1 MDLFD
6 FTSFFRVDFF
16 KFSGLYFML
25 RTASGRSIAIRV
37 LWRIRRPNALFL
49 WRTSRWEPMRRGW
62 GRDIRGWSRTSWRWR
77 LACCRWRGTTSC
89 RIGRRGNSSLR
100 GWPQLCKLRIK
111 LVKSKYSYKSF
122 KKLVKLILHTCRS
135 VCSRRFRGHFCV
147 SRLLLRPSVR
157 LFIWKNII
165 M

>member
-1 MDLFD
+1 
-6 FTSFFRVDFF
+6 
-16 KFSGLYFML
+16 
-25 RTASGRSIAIRV
+25 
-37 LWRIRRPNALFL
+37 
-49 WRTSRWEPMRRGW
+49 MRRGW

-111 LVKSKYSYKSF
+111 LVKSKYSYKSLI
-122 KKLVKLILHTCRS
+122 KLVKLILHTCRS
-135 VCSRRFRGHFCV
+135 VCGRRFRGHFCV

-157 LFIWKNII
+157 FFIWKNINLQFHEKKKYRFHEFFFLNI
-165 M
+165 TILVSFSVFIFVSIGTILGTIG